1 MILNL
6 TQHQATPEQIAQGV
20 IEPIV
25 KRQITQLLL
34 FEELPSSE
42 LIKHRVDEIVCI
54 VCGSGYL
61 GVTHALIGGAP
72 FLMAP
77 LEKALRR
84 VGIIPLY
91 AFSERVSE
99 EVHQPDG
106 TVTKT
111 NVFKHVGWVEGGV
124 A

>member
-20 IEPIV
+20 VEPHKKV
-25 KRQITQLLL
+25 
-34 FEELPSSE
+34 
-42 LIKHRVDEIVCI
+42 LIKDLLTFTSAPSTEEVWVKART
-54 VCGSGYL
+54 L
-61 GVTHALIGGAP
+61 AALAEEAGADSAMIGGAP
-72 FLMAP
+72 YLMGK
-77 LEKALRR
+77 LEFSLKQR
-84 VGIIPLY
+84 GIKPLY
-91 AFSERVSE
+91 SFTERVSE